1 MFLQV
6 YKCMFLQV
14 YKYKL
19 ALQTQGNIAA
29 YGTYLRD
36 FKSSTVDFDIL
47 VVILYPLQPNAL
59 LPFPL
64 AENIHTIRKA
74 VGYEVLWPTTFV
86 IDDENDEVNISVI
99 TKIFKLSYIFL
110 HSWFVFLMSCIYLYV
125 FRMLEKG
132 RIK

>member
-6 YKCMFLQV
+6 YKC
-14 YKYKL
+14 KL
-19 ALQTQGNIAA
+19 APQTEGNIVA
-29 YGTYLRD
+29 YRTYLRD
-36 FKSSTVDFDIL
+36 FKSSIVDYDIL

-64 AENIHTIRKA
+64 AKNIHTIREA
-74 VGYEVLWPTTFV
+74 VGYEVLWPATFM

-110 HSWFVFLMSCIYLYV
+110 YSWFVFLMSRIYLYV
-125 FRMLEKG
+125 FSTLEK
-132 RIK
+132 